1 MEATTLFITM
11 QMLKYHEDKIMESI
25 LKFDS
30 VRYETSIEEGEPDN
44 LIAVIDGVKY
54 HVPYDTNNI
63 HYAEI
68 MRQVKEG
75 TLTIK
80 DAD

>member
-1 MEATTLFITM
+1 MNITSAQYIELVEGFSRTIKAT
-11 QMLKYHEDKIMESI
+11 
-25 LKFDS
+25 
-30 VRYETSIEEGEPDN
+30 
-44 LIAVIDGVKY
+44 IDGTEMF
-54 HVPYDTNNI
+54 VPLDPANR

-68 MRQVKEG
+68 LEQVKAG

>member
-1 MEATTLFITM
+1 MNISEAQYVKNVVTGEKDSINAVFEG
-11 QMLKYHEDKIMESI
+11 QML
-25 LKFDS
+25 F
-30 VRYETSIEEGEPDN
+30 
-44 LIAVIDGVKY
+44 
-54 HVPYDTNNI
+54 VPLDPTNR

-68 MRQVKEG
+68 LKQVAEG

>member
-1 MEATTLFITM
+1 MLITSA
-11 QMLKYHEDKIMESI
+11 QYVKDSDENASI
-25 LKFDS
+25 
-30 VRYETSIEEGEPDN
+30 TCT
-44 LIAVIDGVKY
+44 IDGELLS
-54 HVPYDTNNI
+54 VPLDPNNR

-68 MRQVKEG
+68 LKQVKEG